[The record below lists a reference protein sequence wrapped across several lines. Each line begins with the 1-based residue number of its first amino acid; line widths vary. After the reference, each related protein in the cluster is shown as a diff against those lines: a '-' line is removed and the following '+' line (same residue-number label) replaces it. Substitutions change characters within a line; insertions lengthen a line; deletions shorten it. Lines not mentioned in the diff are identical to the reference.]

1 VAIAW
6 GTLLALLGLLA
17 WVGQVIS
24 WVAPQ
29 TAVRLGLMESPDDV
43 EPAYAADT
51 RGEAAWDALAL
62 WTLPVAGVLLALDLD
77 AWAYFGLVG
86 GGMYLYFAG
95 RGISTRR
102 MLRSCGYR
110 VGDETSV
117 RIAYVTLSIWGIAA
131 ALTIGAAVVALSTS

>member
-1 VAIAW
+1 MAIAW

-24 WVAPQ
+24 WVAPP
-29 TAVRLGLMESPDDV
+29 TAIRLGLMESPDDV

-62 WTLPVAGVLLALDLD
+62 WTLPVAGVLLVLDLD

-86 GGMYLYFAG
+86 GCMYLYFAG

-102 MLRSCGYR
+102 MLRSSGYC
-110 VGDETSV
+110 VGIERSV
-117 RIAYVTLSIWGIAA
+117 RIAYVLLSIWGIAA
-131 ALTIGAAVVALSTS
+131 AVTIGAAVVALST